1 MTFKVPLMVCP
12 EDGQADAIQ
21 EIAIVEKDCQR
32 IGQIGL
38 SLAEA
43 KALLQA
49 VQQSIVERQTVA
61 FWPRAHTAR
70 SVACRFGPRGNFAIL
85 PIRRLF
91 GTITLQVYG
100 SATARVHPTLRP
112 PTVL

>member
-12 EDGQADAIQ
+12 EDGQAETIQ

-32 IGQIGL
+32 IGL

-49 VQQSIVERQTVA
+49 VQQSIVERQTSA
-61 FWPRAHTAR
+61 F
-70 SVACRFGPRGNFAIL
+70 L
-85 PIRRLF
+85 
-91 GTITLQVYG
+91 
-100 SATARVHPTLRP
+100 ATRTHC
-112 PTVL
+112 